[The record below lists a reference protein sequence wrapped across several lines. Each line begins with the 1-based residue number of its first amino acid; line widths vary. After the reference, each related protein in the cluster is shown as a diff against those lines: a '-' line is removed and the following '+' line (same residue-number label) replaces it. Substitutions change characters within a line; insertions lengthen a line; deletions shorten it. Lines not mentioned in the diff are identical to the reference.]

1 MTQTLGQLLVNDILP
16 KDMQVSGPVT
26 KKDLD
31 QKLYTLARQD
41 TVDAARRIEKLRQLG
56 HELATTEGISATLD
70 DITPD
75 YALQKKMLGPVLR
88 QMQQTDN
95 QEKRQDILREAQPRV
110 VDASKS
116 HAGSFGTMVRS
127 GARGRPVQ
135 LSKNLLAPV
144 MALTG
149 TGDPVPWLV
158 HHNYAQGL
166 RASEAWATHV
176 ETRNNQID
184 TRLSVTE
191 PGDIGKILVNNMA
204 DQLVT
209 SEDCGT
215 NNGVMMNID
224 SNDVADR
231 YLAKSVA
238 GFPHNTLITPQ
249 VITKIKDRGEDNII
263 VRSPMTCEAHTG
275 VCKKCYGLNEFG
287 KLHPIGTNVGIRSAQ
302 ALSEPLTQ
310 FALSSKHGIRT
321 SPQDKSIAQG
331 HKGLRQLLDIPES
344 FSHSATV
351 APIDG
356 QVSHIEKAPQG
367 GFLIHIDQEQVY
379 TPPDRPPTVKPGQ
392 NVIAGDVLS
401 SGTANPAEIVLHK
414 GLGVG
419 RQYLTDQLHGIYKR
433 QGLDIDRRHV
443 ELLTKSHLNRVRI
456 DDDPSNTYYPG
467 EIVQYNS
474 LLGHLRENA
483 KEKSLKDASGDI
495 LASNQ
500 LHFTAGTRLTP
511 DVIDNLRQAGI
522 KKVLVPEDSIKITP
536 IMRPITRNPLLNPDW
551 LARLGHRYLQESLLQ
566 GAHFGEKA
574 KIHGT
579 HPVPALAYG
588 AEFGQGRDGEY

>member
-1 MTQTLGQLLVNDILP
+1 VTQTLGQLLVNSILP
-16 KDMQVSGPVT
+16 SDMQVSGPVT

-41 TVDAARRIEKLRQLG
+41 TADAARRIEKLRQLG

-88 QMQQTDN
+88 QMQQTDDP
-95 QEKRQDILREAQPRV
+95 ERRQKILAETQPRV
-110 VDASKS
+110 VDASRS
-116 HAGSFGTMVRS
+116 HSGSFGTMVRS

-135 LSKNLLAPV
+135 LSKNILAPV

-215 NNGVMMNID
+215 SNGIMLGIN
-224 SNDVADR
+224 SGDVIDR
-231 YLAKSVA
+231 YLAKSTA
-238 GFPHNTLITPQ
+238 GFPANTLLTPQ
-249 VITKIKDRGEDNII
+249 VLTRIKKQEDSVI

-287 KLHPIGTNVGIRSAQ
+287 KAHPIGTNVGIRSAQ

-344 FSHSATV
+344 FTHTAAI

-356 QVSHIEKAPQG
+356 QVDKIEKAPQG
-367 GFLIHIDQEQVY
+367 GHLIFIGQEQIY

-392 NVIAGDVLS
+392 RVTAGDVLS
-401 SGTANPAEIVLHK
+401 IGTANPAAIVKYK
-414 GLGVG
+414 GLGTG
-419 RQYLTDQLHGIYKR
+419 RQYLTDQLQGIYKR
-433 QGLDIDRRHV
+433 QGLDIDRRHL

-495 LASNQ
+495 LASNK

-511 DVIDNLRQAGI
+511 EVTASLSQAGI
-522 KKVLVPEDSIKITP
+522 KNVLVTGNDLKITP
-536 IMRPITRNPLLNPDW
+536 LMRPITRNPLLNPDW

-566 GAHFGEKA
+566 GAHFGEKS
-574 KIHGT
+574 KIHST
-579 HPVPALAYG
+579 HPIPALAYG